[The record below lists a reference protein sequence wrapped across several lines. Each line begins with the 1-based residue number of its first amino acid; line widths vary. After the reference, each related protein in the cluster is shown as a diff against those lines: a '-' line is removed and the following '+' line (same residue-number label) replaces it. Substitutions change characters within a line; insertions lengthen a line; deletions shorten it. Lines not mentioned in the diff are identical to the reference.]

1 MPMFDETSAAG
12 HEAEEGLPAPVVKS
26 EPIGMPPITGPLGL
40 QGFPSSSGGG
50 PSRGLFDYPFMNG
63 AAPSAA

>member
-12 HEAEEGLPAPVVKS
+12 HEAEGGLPAPVVKS

-40 QGFPSSSGGG
+40 QGFPSSSEGA
-50 PSRGLFDYPFMNG
+50 SRGLFDYPFING
-63 AAPSAA
+63 AAPFAA